1 MISAKMGDERSLNL
15 IKDIF
20 KAGLATKTQY
30 AEALRGYQN
39 AVEETKS
46 AQREEAN
53 AFFNEDGLE

>member
-1 MISAKMGDERSLNL
+1 MGDERSLNL